1 MTKKESIIVVSG
13 EFDPLT
19 YNDFKLLKT
28 CKSKCDLLIVGIHSD
43 AFMHLRYGS
52 FNNNY
57 EQRKEVISSFP
68 FVDETFAFNDLD
80 GTSCN
85 LLKLVKICYPA
96 SIITFV
102 SEMDMHNMPESRI
115 RGVTFTTFDIIQQ
128 GV

>member
-43 AFMHLRYGS
+43 AFMHLRYGG
-52 FNNNY
+52 FNNSY
-57 EQRKEVISSFP
+57 EQRKEVINSFP

-85 LLKLVKICYPA
+85 LLKLVKMCYPA

-102 SEMDMHNMPESRI
+102 SEMDMHNMPESRV
-115 RGVTFTTFDIIQQ
+115 RGITFTTFDIIQQ

>member
-85 LLKLVKICYPA
+85 LLKLVKMCYPA

>member
-1 MTKKESIIVVSG
+1 
-13 EFDPLT
+13 
-19 YNDFKLLKT
+19 
-28 CKSKCDLLIVGIHSD
+28 
-43 AFMHLRYGS
+43 MHLRYGS

-85 LLKLVKICYPA
+85 LLKLVKMCYPA